1 MRAALTQTANVYRPM
16 PKLADISSIGDDLEE
31 VRAQNVAHH
40 LELARAARGQGA
52 ELICFGELFTGP
64 YFALT
69 QESVWLGLAEDPLEG
84 PTAREVRA
92 AARALEMVIVAP
104 LYELCPKSGK
114 RFNTALV
121 VDADGE
127 PLGLY
132 RKTHIPNGSNEQG
145 VFSEG
150 YYYERSDGQA
160 WQSSRRVGTNPHFPV
175 YQTRFGR
182 VGVAICY
189 DRHFEG
195 VVSALVR
202 NGAQLIVS
210 PAVTFGA
217 KSERLW
223 EQEFSVDA
231 CRHRV
236 FIGGS
241 NRLGS
246 EAPWDQPFFG
256 RSYFVGPEGRPENL
270 CAHPELVIADLD
282 LVSLEGSD
290 PSGWALQRDQRAGI
304 YSE

>member
-1 MRAALTQTANVYRPM
+1 MRAALTQTVNVYRPM
-16 PKLADISSIGDDLEE
+16 PELSDLASLADHLEE
-31 VRAQNVAHH
+31 VRALNVAHH
-40 LELARAARGQGA
+40 LELARGARAQGA
-52 ELICFGELFTGP
+52 ELICFGELFPGP

-69 QESVWLGLAEDPLEG
+69 EDPLWRGLAEDPLEG
-84 PTAREVRA
+84 ATAREVRA
-92 AARALEMVIVAP
+92 AARTLGMVIVAP

-150 YYYERSDGQA
+150 FYYERSDGQA
-160 WQSSRRVGTNPHFPV
+160 WQSDRQVGTNPFFPV
-175 YQTRFGR
+175 YQTQVGR
-182 VGVAICY
+182 LGVAICY

-195 VVSALVR
+195 VASALVR
-202 NGAQLIVS
+202 GGAQLVVS

-223 EQEFSVDA
+223 ELEFPVDA

-256 RSYFVGPEGRPENL
+256 KSYFVGPEAAPKT
-270 CAHPELVIADLD
+270 
-282 LVSLEGSD
+282 S
-290 PSGWALQRDQRAGI
+290 AGTLN
-304 YSE
+304 S

>member
-1 MRAALTQTANVYRPM
+1 MRAALTQTVNVYRPM
-16 PKLADISSIGDDLEE
+16 PELSELASLAENLEDL
-31 VRAQNVAHH
+31 RAQNVAHH
-40 LELARAARGQGA
+40 LELARNARAQGA

-69 QESVWLGLAEDPLEG
+69 QDPLWRELAEDPLEG

-150 YYYERSDGQA
+150 FYYERSDGQA
-160 WQSSRRVGTNPHFPV
+160 WQSERQVGTNPYFPV
-175 YQTRFGR
+175 YQTRVGR

-195 VVSALVR
+195 VASALAR
-202 NGAQLIVS
+202 GGAQLVVS

-223 EQEFSVDA
+223 ELEFPVDA
-231 CRHRV
+231 CRHRL

-246 EAPWDQPFFG
+246 EDPWGQPFFG
-256 RSYFVGPEGRPENL
+256 KSYFVGPEGRAEDL
-270 CAHPELVIADLD
+270 CGHPELVISDLD
-282 LVSLEGSD
+282 LDSLAGRD
-290 PSGWALQRDQRAGI
+290 PSGWALSRDRRAEI
-304 YSE
+304 YS

>member
-1 MRAALTQTANVYRPM
+1 MRAALTQTVNVYRPM
-16 PKLADISSIGDDLEE
+16 PALSELSSLADQLEE
-31 VRAQNVAHH
+31 LRALNVAHH
-40 LELARAARGQGA
+40 LELARGARAQGA

-69 QESVWLGLAEDPLEG
+69 QDPLWRGLAEDPLEG
-84 PTAREVRA
+84 PTAREIRA
-92 AARALEMVIVAP
+92 AARALQMVIVAP
-104 LYELCPKSGK
+104 LYELCPQSGK

-145 VFSEG
+145 QFSEG
-150 YYYERSDGQA
+150 FYYERSDGQA
-160 WQSSRRVGTNPHFPV
+160 WQSERQVGTNPFFPV
-175 YQTRFGR
+175 YQTRVGR

-195 VVSALVR
+195 VASALVR
-202 NGAQLIVS
+202 GGAQLVVS

-223 EQEFSVDA
+223 ELEFPVDA

-256 RSYFVGPEGRPENL
+256 RSYFVGPEGRAEDL
-270 CAHPELVIADLD
+270 CQHPELVISDLD
-282 LVSLEGSD
+282 LTSLEGPD
-290 PSGWALQRDQRAGI
+290 PSGWALARDRRGEI
-304 YSE
+304 YSS